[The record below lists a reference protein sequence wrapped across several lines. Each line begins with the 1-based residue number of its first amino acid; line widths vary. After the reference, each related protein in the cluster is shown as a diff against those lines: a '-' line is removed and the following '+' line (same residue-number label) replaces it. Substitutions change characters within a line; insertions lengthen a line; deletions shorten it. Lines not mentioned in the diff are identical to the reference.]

1 MGRKKIIST
10 CRCKKGKATCSG
22 AHLNFTWCLQPG
34 TKHTGQD
41 MALCHIRDTF
51 ILLETAQVF
60 FKIIQNQTTY
70 LRDMFVE
77 KHLQTRTVLVRIYS
91 ALMKVIFL

>member
-1 MGRKKIIST
+1 MLKIHGKKKKRFIS
-10 CRCKKGKATCSG
+10 RCKKGKA
-22 AHLNFTWCLQPG
+22 HRLK

-60 FKIIQNQTTY
+60 FKITQNHTTY
-70 LRDMFVE
+70 LRDVFVE
-77 KHLQTRTVLVRIYS
+77 KHLQTKSALVRTYS